1 MRCDDVQALLIE
13 AADGGLA
20 APLQAEVEGH
30 LAGCDTCRAEA
41 AALRE
46 LLRTAAADPVPE
58 PPAPY
63 WTTAQEELARRREL
77 GQSAAFRLTRLPP
90 LRPWSLAGIAAAFL
104 LALAAAFLAGRGLF
118 PSAPA
123 GPTAEELA
131 LLRTLEVVQDLE
143 LLEQVDILQNYEL
156 LRSLARP
163 GRAT

>member
-1 MRCDDVQALLIE
+1 MRCDEVQALLIE

-20 APLQAEVEGH
+20 APLHAEVEGH

-63 WTTAQEELARRREL
+63 WATAREELARRLGL
-77 GQSAAFRLTRLPP
+77 GQSAAFRLTRLLP
-90 LRPWSLAGIAAAFL
+90 LRPWALAGAAAAFL
-104 LALAAAFLAGRGLF
+104 LALAAAFLAGRGPF

>member
-1 MRCDDVQALLIE
+1 MRCDEVQALLIE
-13 AADGGLA
+13 AADESLA
-20 APLQAEVEGH
+20 GALQAEVEGH
-30 LAGCDTCRAEA
+30 LAGCGTCRAEA
-41 AALRE
+41 AALRV

-63 WTTAQEELARRREL
+63 WATAREELARRL
-77 GQSAAFRLTRLPP
+77 GLRQSPGARLTRLLP
-90 LRPWSLAGIAAAFL
+90 LRPSALAGVAAAFL

-123 GPTAEELA
+123 GPTPEELA
-131 LLRTLEVVQDLE
+131 LLRNLEVVQDLE

-156 LRSLARP
+156 LRSLAPP